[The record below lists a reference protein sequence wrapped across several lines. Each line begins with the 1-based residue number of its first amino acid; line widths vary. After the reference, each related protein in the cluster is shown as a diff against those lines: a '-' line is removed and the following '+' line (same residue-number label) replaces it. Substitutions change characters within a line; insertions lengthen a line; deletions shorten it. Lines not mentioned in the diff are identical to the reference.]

1 MPWNL
6 LTAASTNE
14 SLKQYFSDLKVRMDH
29 LRILVNYRFRGS
41 RGRGGSRVEGG
52 EGKFCLSNKVP
63 GDADATGPRT
73 AL

>member
-1 MPWNL
+1 
-6 LTAASTNE
+6 
-14 SLKQYFSDLKVRMDH
+14 MDH

-41 RGRGGSRVEGG
+41 RGRGGYRVGGG